1 MPVRSTRS
9 TVGAVIQTGLRALRD
24 RRVSRRLAVADLA
37 RIAVVAALI
46 AALALPGTIHLFGSP
61 VPITLQTFGVM
72 LAGLLLGPVRGAL
85 AVLVYLAMGAVGL
98 PVFAGGT
105 GGLGAFAG
113 PTGGYLIGFP
123 IGALVIGLVAH
134 RLRRFDRA
142 LGFTACVVGGIGVVY
157 AVGVPWLAWR
167 AGLSFEE
174 ALVSGGTLF
183 LFGDLVKAFLAT
195 VVADGVHRAY
205 PRLAESRH
213 RTGGAVS

>member
-1 MPVRSTRS
+1 M
-9 TVGAVIQTGLRALRD
+9 
-24 RRVSRRLAVADLA
+24 
-37 RIAVVAALI
+37 VAALI

-98 PVFAGGT
+98 PVFAGGAA
-105 GGLGAFAG
+105 GLGTFAG
-113 PTGGYLIGFP
+113 PTGGYLVGFP
-123 IGALVIGLVAH
+123 LGAFVIGLIAH

-167 AGLSFEE
+167 GELSLEE
-174 ALVSGGTLF
+174 ALITGGTLF
-183 LFGDLVKAFLAT
+183 LFGDLVKALLAT
-195 VVADGVHRAY
+195 AVAAGVYRAY
-205 PRLAESRH
+205 PRLSESRQ
-213 RTGGAVS
+213 RAAGTGS